1 MTKKTWRIY
10 ENNILF
16 GLFGI
21 TLSLLIMDRNEIL
34 NKMQEEVRFLQEAFE
49 KYRSEFDAET
59 LIPISEQLSVLNQNI
74 LEIDKELRRLKH
86 LTDNPQ
92 IKVDQI

>member
-1 MTKKTWRIY
+1 
-10 ENNILF
+10 
-16 GLFGI
+16 
-21 TLSLLIMDRNEIL
+21 MDRNEIL

-49 KYRSEFDAET
+49 KYRSELDAET